1 MATIKLNAN
10 ATANKVTRVDAMDY
24 AISNLTNAPA
34 DVMDKLQAIRD
45 SFVKRPTGATES
57 KAAREN
63 KALAAALVEFVNS
76 EFDETDPTKINARY
90 IANNVRGI
98 TTTQKVAAVARY
110 ANVVKFKHQGRVFY
124 APAGTE
130 IQ

>member
-1 MATIKLNAN
+1 MATIKINN
-10 ATANKVTRVDAMDY
+10 TNNTAKITRVDAMDY
-24 AISNLTNAPA
+24 AIQHLNDAPT
-34 DVMDKLQAIRD
+34 DVMDKLQSIRD
-45 SFVKRPTGATES
+45 SFTKRPTGTTES
-57 KAAREN
+57 KAAKEN

-110 ANVVKFKHQGRVFY
+110 ANIVKFKHQGRVFY